1 MFPPKAMGETSSPEL
16 PNLCICILPSSNHW
30 MLYDEKAR
38 GINPQITQIS
48 QIWQAE
54 DYQKAQCITGS
65 Q

>member
-1 MFPPKAMGETSSPEL
+1 
-16 PNLCICILPSSNHW
+16 